1 MNSCIPN
8 IVMALTL
15 VTFII
20 GSITIGLFLLSDEY
34 LKKLGMQLMG
44 LRIKLQG
51 KAGFSEQ
58 KPQLV
63 KLKAHQD
70 N

>member
-20 GSITIGLFLLSDEY
+20 GSFTIGLFLLSDEQ
-34 LKKLGMQLMG
+34 LKKLGRKLMG
-44 LRIKLQG
+44 LRIKWQRNNDFG
-51 KAGFSEQ
+51 GQ
-58 KPQLV
+58 KP
-63 KLKAHQD
+63 
-70 N
+70 